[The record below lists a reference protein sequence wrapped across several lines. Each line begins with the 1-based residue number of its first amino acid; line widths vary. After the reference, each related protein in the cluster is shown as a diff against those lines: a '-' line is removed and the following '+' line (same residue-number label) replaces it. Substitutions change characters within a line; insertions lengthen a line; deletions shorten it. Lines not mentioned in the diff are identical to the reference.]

1 LYGGTIAAN
10 RLPGVDSLCLPSL
23 SVVGGG
29 AFGYFGMGFHPGP
42 FALELLGVI
51 SYDSQTGGQ
60 HGGVLAGGAGNYTA
74 GIEAMRTWNDWK
86 ETISPIAFANGA
98 KAIAPKRLGP
108 MNINESNYGGV
119 LELENGELQIG
130 GYLGGGNS
138 SGRAAGIGGYLSVT
152 LKSPCSCQSN

>member
-1 LYGGTIAAN
+1 
-10 RLPGVDSLCLPSL
+10 
-23 SVVGGG
+23 
-29 AFGYFGMGFHPGP
+29 MGFHPGP